1 VTKYAPLWIAAA
13 LALPAVAQVKITP
26 GPDKIAVAID
36 GKPFTDFYVKG
47 DAVMKPYLHPLR
59 TASGIYV
66 TRMWPMERVAEEA
79 SIAKPD
85 HPHQRG
91 LWIAHDSVIAD
102 GVKLDFWN
110 NEASYTTP
118 GRGKIV
124 LAKLGKI
131 VNGKDKGSIAAVF
144 DWTDLQGK
152 KVLTESRVMTFYNDP
167 TLRIVDFDVTLTPVV
182 KVTFGDGK
190 DGFFGIRMRPVLQ
203 EQGGTGHIV
212 NADGLEGEK
221 ELWGKP
227 SNWCDYSGEVN
238 GEKVG
243 IAILDNPA
251 NPRHPVRWHA
261 RAYGLFAA
269 NPFGLSVF
277 THDKSQDG
285 SMTVEP
291 GQSLRFRYRVIVHPG
306 DVKSADIAGQWVK
319 YFGAK
324 AGSN

>member
-1 VTKYAPLWIAAA
+1 MAIPAA
-13 LALPAVAQVKITP
+13 AQVKITP
-26 GPDKIAVAID
+26 GPDKVTVEIN
-36 GKPFTDFYVKG
+36 GKPYTDFYVAG
-47 DAVMKPYLHPLR
+47 PEVMKPYLHPLR
-59 TASGIYV
+59 AASGTYV
-66 TRMWPMERVAEEA
+66 TRMWPMEKVAEEA

-91 LWIAHDSVIAD
+91 VWLAHDSVIAN

-118 GRGKIV
+118 NRGKIV

-131 VNGKDKGSIAAVF
+131 TSGKNKGSIAATF
-144 DWTDLQGK
+144 DWEDLQGH
-152 KVLTESRVMTFYNDP
+152 KVLTESRVMTFYDDP
-167 TLRIVDFDVTLTPVV
+167 TLRVIDFDVTLTPVE

-221 ELWGKP
+221 QLWGKP

-243 IAILDNPA
+243 IAILDNPE

-261 RAYGLFAA
+261 RGYGLFAA
-269 NPFGLSVF
+269 NPFGLAVF
-277 THDKSQDG
+277 TRDKSQDG
-285 SMTVEP
+285 SMTLDA

-306 DVKSADIAGQWVK
+306 DVKTADIAGQWAR
-319 YFGAK
+319 YARAK